1 MQMVMKQSYS
11 YLLVTLVFSSCSLLD
26 ISDDTYNARF
36 PSKDLDKPQDLLSSE
51 ALRSVQK
58 PTIKPVVA
66 VYGNSFTDQTGQRKS
81 NSEFALFSS
90 ALTQA
95 PENLLI
101 KALKETA
108 EGDFWIVVERV
119 GLDNLTKERQLIRST
134 REQLVDEDGNKI
146 DSSLMPLLFAGVLM
160 QGAIVSY
167 ETNLTSGGM
176 GARYLGI
183 GTSEIYRTDNVT
195 ISLRMISVN
204 TGEILVEKTKTKTI
218 YSHGSA
224 QDVFRF
230 IEAGTE
236 LIEIEMGRAENE
248 SGTIALQKAIESALL
263 DIVNIGYQR
272 GYWKYE

>member
-1 MQMVMKQSYS
+1 MKQLFSC
-11 YLLVTLVFSSCSLLD
+11 LWVTLVFSSCSLLD

-51 ALRSVQK
+51 ALRSIQK
-58 PTIKPVVA
+58 PAVKPVVA

-81 NSEFALFSS
+81 NSEFALFST

-108 EGDFWIVVERV
+108 EGKFWIVVERV

-167 ETNLTSGGM
+167 ETNLTSGGV
-176 GARYLGI
+176 GARYLSI
-183 GTSEIYRTDNVT
+183 GSSEMYRTDNVT

-218 YSHGSA
+218 YSHGSS

-236 LIEIEMGRAENE
+236 LIELEMGRAENE